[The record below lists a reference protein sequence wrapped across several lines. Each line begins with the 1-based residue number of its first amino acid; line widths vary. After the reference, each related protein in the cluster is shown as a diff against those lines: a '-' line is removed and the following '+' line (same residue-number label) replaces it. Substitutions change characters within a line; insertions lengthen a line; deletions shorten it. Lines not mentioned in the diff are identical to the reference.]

1 MCKEMKQIRPRS
13 MFRVL
18 ADIEFAID
26 NQLDKEVISTDIA
39 QLKAQLFT
47 LDLAVSRGNNNLANQ
62 IMKPTIIKE
71 DERHID

>member
-1 MCKEMKQIRPRS
+1 

-47 LDLAVSRGNNNLANQ
+47 LDLAVLRGNNNLANQ